1 MKSLLR
7 SLPLLAAFALS
18 AAASAAPGLGI
29 RLGSFELGD
38 LRANVALEVG
48 LDLNETL
55 RDALDG
61 GVEVVFR
68 LDMDVVEERWMFDRG
83 LYGASWSS
91 SMRRREY
98 GQGYEYRRFGEED
111 WRNSDGVDSALSNMR
126 DFRVILDDRGLLG
139 DLQRPEVYVLHRV
152 EVDLEVLPNPIKV
165 ELLTTPGWNFSSG
178 WVRTWH

>member
-1 MKSLLR
+1 MTHLLR
-7 SLPLLAAFALS
+7 ALSCLAVFAAS
-18 AAASAAPGLGI
+18 AAASAGTGLGI
-29 RLGSFELGD
+29 RLGAFELGD
-38 LRANVALEVG
+38 LRADVSLEVG

-68 LDMDVVEERWMFDRG
+68 VDMDVVEQRWMFDRG
-83 LYGASWSS
+83 LYGSSWSS
-91 SMRRREY
+91 AMRRREY

-111 WRNSDGVDSALSNMR
+111 WLNSDGVDSALSNMR

-152 EVDLEVLPNPIKV
+152 EVDLDALPNPIKV